1 MEHQDSEFFWDFM
14 QLARNSGNLIGPHL
28 MEEAIQENIQ
38 TLSNNEV
45 CPAPTKIHQVQ
56 CGLYHILP
64 LRFSAQGSGTA
75 WPAITRDTVYA
86 HLDANF
92 PESRHVEHQ
101 AVSAGVLSHWPREG
115 CILKQLGT
123 PESTN

>member
-1 MEHQDSEFFWDFM
+1 M

-38 TLSNNEV
+38 KHCQTMKF
-45 CPAPTKIHQVQ
+45 AQHQQKSIKSSVVYTTF
-56 CGLYHILP
+56 YHSD
-64 LRFSAQGSGTA
+64 SAHQGSGTA

-92 PESRHVEHQ
+92 PESRQVEYQ

-123 PESTN
+123 PESIN